1 VSLLRYETALRLSKT
16 YRGRLKRGVILVAA
30 AGLHALVLLL
40 LAQPLM
46 LGFPDRSTDEDAI
59 DVTLDRS
66 RRPAR
71 TAGSPGATTPALHRP
86 AALALSAA
94 EPLPLASG
102 ETPAS
107 TATGPSADR
116 PSLDLGAALRAGGFA
131 CAGARNTMLTPEE
144 RARCQEKLGALAL
157 AAPSLPAP
165 IDPAK
170 RAYYDA
176 VAEVYRDPGQM
187 VPLTARGAGGMFGE
201 ERSVHL
207 GHGPRVGCSVKF
219 GPNAR
224 KAPKGPPNAL
234 RAGPCFIQV
243 PTGSLTPEGD
253 IRKPY

>member
-1 VSLLRYETALRLSKT
+1 MRLE
-16 YRGRLKRGVILVAA
+16 RGVILVAA
-30 AGLHALVLLL
+30 VGLHVVVLLL
-40 LAQPLM
+40 LARPM
-46 LGFPDRSTDEDAI
+46 LVSFADRSTDEDAI
-59 DVTLDRS
+59 DVTLDRA
-66 RRPAR
+66 RRSARAEARFDPTIPA
-71 TAGSPGATTPALHRP
+71 PHRP
-86 AALALSAA
+86 AAPAPAPATVES
-94 EPLPLASG
+94 LPLAPS
-102 ETPAS
+102 EAAPATAATPAGVD
-107 TATGPSADR
+107 AR
-116 PSLDLGAALRAGGFA
+116 RDLGAALRAGGFA
-131 CAGARNTMLTPEE
+131 CAGVRNTMLTPEE

-157 AAPSLPAP
+157 KAPSLPAP

-187 VPLTARGAGGMFGE
+187 VPLTARGAGGVFGE

-234 RAGPCFIQV
+234 RAGPCFIQ
-243 PTGSLTPEGD
+243 PPAGSLSPEAD

>member
-1 VSLLRYETALRLSKT
+1 MRLSKT
-16 YRGRLKRGVILVAA
+16 HRGPRGGRLERGVILVVAV
-30 AGLHALVLLL
+30 GLHAVVLLL
-40 LAQPLM
+40 LARPVM

-71 TAGSPGATTPALHRP
+71 AAARLDPAAPAPHRP
-86 AALALSAA
+86 AALASSTVEA
-94 EPLPLASG
+94 LPLAPT
-102 ETPAS
+102 EAAS
-107 TATGPSADR
+107 TTTTAPADSSAR
-116 PSLDLGAALRAGGFA
+116 RDLGAVLRQGGFA
-131 CAGARNTMLTPEE
+131 CAGVRNTMLTPDE

-157 AAPSLPAP
+157 KAPSLPAP

-176 VAEVYRDPGQM
+176 VAQAYDNRAAM
-187 VPLTARGAGGMFGE
+187 VTLTAPGAAGMFDAPP
-201 ERSVHL
+201 SYNN

-224 KAPKGPPNAL
+224 KTPKGPPNAL
-234 RAGPCFIQV
+234 RAGPCFIQPPV
-243 PTGSLTPEGD
+243 GSLTPEAD

>member
-1 VSLLRYETALRLSKT
+1 LRLSKT
-16 YRGRLKRGVILVAA
+16 DRGRLERGVILVVAV
-30 AGLHALVLLL
+30 GLHAVVLLL
-40 LAQPLM
+40 LARPVM
-46 LGFPDRSTDEDAI
+46 LAFADRSTDEDVI

-71 TAGSPGATTPALHRP
+71 AASRPDASTPALHRP
-86 AALALSAA
+86 ALPAPPDVA
-94 EPLPLASG
+94 PLPMTSGKAAPGVAAPATETAAAS
-102 ETPAS
+102 
-107 TATGPSADR
+107 R
-116 PSLDLGAALRAGGFA
+116 PGLDLGAALRRGGFA

-157 AAPSLPAP
+157 KAPALPAP

-176 VAEVYRDPGQM
+176 VAEAYRDPGQM
-187 VPLTARGAGGMFGE
+187 VPLTARGAGGMFAQ
-201 ERSVHL
+201 ERSVHA

-219 GPNAR
+219 GPNAD

-234 RAGPCFIQV
+234 RAGPCFIQA